1 MIKPLLLTVFSSLAL
16 AFLAQR
22 PAGGEL
28 DDILRQAAKGRQ
40 AYIDGFKDLTT
51 IETRVTELL
60 DKNGRTE
67 QQQTVV
73 SDFLIYQSRFKNDVA
88 SEYRITREING
99 KAARHPT
106 DEALKFFRELA
117 KAKTLAEENQT
128 IREQN
133 SRHVLRFLVWGLSL
147 QPVPPIR
154 QDSQHDFDFAVV
166 GRERLGDHDTIGF
179 GYQSKELRPV
189 GQTMARALFRR
200 FKSPRSGQRGH
211 VWLDGQDWRIRRW
224 VDETLGVDD
233 EITTPVVV
241 ARKDI
246 EYEPN
251 PVGLLLPRRIVNST
265 FGRTAGKESPRTMRP
280 LTRITFTYEP
290 FRRFE
295 VSTATDIKEPGRD

>member
-28 DDILRQAAKGRQ
+28 DDILGQAAKGRQ

-106 DEALKFFRELA
+106 DEALKFWARQPPSRISSCSVTPQDAFQVQRAPKEA
-117 KAKTLAEENQT
+117 HFKSVKTARRRGQSPAILLHALIKVLFGNVATNPSISSDKWQPQT
-128 IREQN
+128 G
-133 SRHVLRFLVWGLSL
+133 VPGP
-147 QPVPPIR
+147 PVPTLKR
-154 QDSQHDFDFAVV
+154 
-166 GRERLGDHDTIGF
+166 
-179 GYQSKELRPV
+179 GYV
-189 GQTMARALFRR
+189 
-200 FKSPRSGQRGH
+200 
-211 VWLDGQDWRIRRW
+211 
-224 VDETLGVDD
+224 
-233 EITTPVVV
+233 
-241 ARKDI
+241 
-246 EYEPN
+246 
-251 PVGLLLPRRIVNST
+251 
-265 FGRTAGKESPRTMRP
+265 
-280 LTRITFTYEP
+280 
-290 FRRFE
+290 
-295 VSTATDIKEPGRD
+295 